1 MLNDCIHIEKD
12 GDIVSDEKVLLE
24 RFSKNCI
31 KIVETYIIWKQVII
45 FRKLWR
51 YCKYGKID
59 FYIAN
64 IVNKNISNKRYFENA
79 KTATVKTVF

>member
-45 FRKLWR
+45 FRKL
-51 YCKYGKID
+51 
-59 FYIAN
+59 
-64 IVNKNISNKRYFENA
+64 
-79 KTATVKTVF
+79 